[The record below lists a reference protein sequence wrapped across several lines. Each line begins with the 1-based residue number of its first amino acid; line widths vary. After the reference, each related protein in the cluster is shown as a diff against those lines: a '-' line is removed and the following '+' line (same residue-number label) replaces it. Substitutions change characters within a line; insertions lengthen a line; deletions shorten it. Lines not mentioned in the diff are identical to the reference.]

1 MRHTVRHC
9 KELMVLKKT
18 CKHRA
23 TAMAVLI
30 LAASGLVATP
40 TRAAVIATSDI
51 VAIPQGVTGSGN
63 GTLNLRMFTFSGS
76 EIDNTSGVFN
86 GDNGNNTLPH
96 AGGADT
102 ASFDK
107 SYVTT
112 AGDLKAY
119 YNLNFALG
127 GIQQIMLLLDLNE
140 TGNGEPNN
148 TLAKL
153 DVILN
158 PASIQGNPNPSGDV
172 SSSTQ
177 AAINQVYTGGS
188 VIASLNPQPAANI
201 PVNNQ
206 GAGFADYA
214 IFTGINP
221 YSLNDNDVLLFNI
234 SMSLLSNGSEEI
246 FLSGSYAPLDI
257 VPEPA
262 SLALL
267 AAGGT
272 LLLRRRS

>member
-1 MRHTVRHC
+1 MFNQFSKHT
-9 KELMVLKKT
+9 EAAMAAMIL
-18 CKHRA
+18 A
-23 TAMAVLI
+23 TAGMATSP
-30 LAASGLVATP
+30 A
-40 TRAAVIATSDI
+40 RAAVIGTADI

-63 GTLNLRMFTFSGS
+63 GTLDLRMFTYSGS
-76 EIDNTSGVFN
+76 EIQNTSGAFN

-102 ASFDK
+102 ASFAE

-119 YNLNFALG
+119 YNLNFAPG
-127 GIQQIMLLLDLNE
+127 SINQIMLMLDLNE
-140 TGNGEPNN
+140 TGGGEPNN

-158 PASIQGNPNPSGDV
+158 PTSIQSNPSPLGDV
-172 SSSTQ
+172 SSATQ
-177 AAINQVYTGGS
+177 AAINQVYSGGS
-188 VIASLNPQPAANI
+188 VIANLSPQPAANI
-201 PVNNQ
+201 PVNSQ

-221 YSLNDNDVLLFNI
+221 FNLNDSDVLLFNV
-234 SMSLLSNGSEEI
+234 SMSVLSNGSEEI

-257 VPEPA
+257 APEPA

-267 AAGGT
+267 ATGGS
-272 LLLRRRS
+272 LLLRRRC